1 MQPNIDLIPSK
12 TGSLI
17 LPCLGGFIRKVDIE

>member
-17 LPCLGGFIRKVDIE
+17 LPCLGGVY